1 MTTRFPQIEYLRSQT
16 YGAYKGSGWDSS
28 NETNLVSL
36 DPQNEKPTSNVEHAR
51 VFVAAPPADVAFGQ
65 RVALTIDALYRSLA
79 RSFSPGFPVRIEYQ
93 GGVSLHDGDFL
104 AMDRL
109 VGQGRTFY
117 QEALLPV
124 TSPEFLRAAPP
135 ANREGLRDFYVRDVR
150 DRIPPAVHS
159 LARRIAD
166 RESNDYDLVRAFI
179 AEIDRR
185 CKYNLKA
192 DPIPR
197 NADRV
202 QAFLFDTHEGY
213 CDLFAS
219 SLAVLCRTA
228 GLRARVVTGYLVD
241 HRTRRG
247 DTYTIRDR
255 DAHMWTEVYFQGYGW
270 VPFDATA
277 DAEEVPGG
285 GVGAL
290 LDDEE
295 SGGNLEFG
303 AWIGGTVF
311 GLALLA
317 LLIGSFRN
325 RLTDRRAV
333 DANMARLRPLYARYL
348 RALQGTLRRPK
359 SPGETTREYAA
370 AFSLAAQDG
379 QTAMRIAGA
388 FENALYSSAPANGDL
403 LRSLR
408 EDISK
413 LDVQRSANG
422 S

>member
-1 MTTRFPQIEYLRSQT
+1 
-16 YGAYKGSGWDSS
+16 
-28 NETNLVSL
+28 
-36 DPQNEKPTSNVEHAR
+36 
-51 VFVAAPPADVAFGQ
+51 
-65 RVALTIDALYRSLA
+65 
-79 RSFSPGFPVRIEYQ
+79 
-93 GGVSLHDGDFL
+93 
-104 AMDRL
+104 
-109 VGQGRTFY
+109 
-117 QEALLPV
+117 
-124 TSPEFLRAAPP
+124 
-135 ANREGLRDFYVRDVR
+135 
-150 DRIPPAVHS
+150 
-159 LARRIAD
+159 
-166 RESNDYDLVRAFI
+166 LVRAFI

-295 SGGNLEFG
+295 SVGNLEFG

-348 RALQGTLRRPK
+348 RALHGTLRRPK